1 MPSTQSTTKK
11 KEGGDSDIHKSSI
24 PVHTCI
30 HKVFKKN
37 RLSQPIMSN
46 DSTISSRLQMK
57 LRPTSP
63 FHHNSTQTLAF
74 LLVKVMF
81 LPQIDLHL
89 IQIGAKL
96 KENVLGRRGNV
107 QEGEVRM

>member
-1 MPSTQSTTKK
+1 MTPQSAAAY
-11 KEGGDSDIHKSSI
+11 
-24 PVHTCI
+24 
-30 HKVFKKN
+30 
-37 RLSQPIMSN
+37 RW
-46 DSTISSRLQMK
+46 K

-63 FHHNSTQTLAF
+63 FHHKSTQTLAF

-81 LPQIDLHL
+81 LPQIDLYL